1 MTIGRERSLLI
12 ERLKEGREGG
22 MTLRGRKMRVK
33 KLVETKERDMEMER
47 ERQEGDG
54 KGREH

>member
-1 MTIGRERSLLI
+1 
-12 ERLKEGREGG
+12 
-22 MTLRGRKMRVK
+22 MTLRGRKMRAK